1 MNLPFRAK
9 MFGDLDF
16 HREAQH
22 LAGWVYG
29 TVPDSVVRISKAP
42 GPVLFYAVPYVV
54 ASANADDATLWK
66 FGVGWNFLWLT
77 MALILLKD
85 TATLLFSKTAGLIAV
100 ALAFIL
106 PLPLYYGIGILAE
119 TLAFVG
125 VTFFCYGT
133 ARLFEKNSADK
144 IGIAAIIWGMVAL
157 ASARPNSLILYGLVP
172 LILLWLAFGRH
183 KSEWAVLRSY
193 WTAYAGSVLV
203 MILMFIMIRQLPG
216 YSQKTNQESYFVYV
230 AHQGRFQFRM
240 EPWDWRFWEDD
251 IRADSRDYQA
261 WRQSS
266 GQLRAQM
273 QQSGQPLQQVYG
285 DWVWQDVMNNPG
297 LIIQQF
303 FIKTLFGHF
312 LQISSVPSNNFK
324 LGPLQGKTGYYLL
337 IGSINVINLLILLSA
352 IAGFIKYCKQKR
364 FLLLIIAPWLAL
376 IIFHGLIYME
386 QRYLFPARPV
396 ILILASPMLAIILQT
411 LKTKFTHAIRSLP
424 GHSAV

>member
-1 MNLPFRAK
+1 
-9 MFGDLDF
+9 
-16 HREAQH
+16 
-22 LAGWVYG
+22 
-29 TVPDSVVRISKAP
+29 
-42 GPVLFYAVPYVV
+42 
-54 ASANADDATLWK
+54 
-66 FGVGWNFLWLT
+66 
-77 MALILLKD
+77 
-85 TATLLFSKTAGLIAV
+85 
-100 ALAFIL
+100 
-106 PLPLYYGIGILAE
+106 
-119 TLAFVG
+119 
-125 VTFFCYGT
+125 
-133 ARLFEKNSADK
+133 
-144 IGIAAIIWGMVAL
+144 
-157 ASARPNSLILYGLVP
+157 
-172 LILLWLAFGRH
+172 
-183 KSEWAVLRSY
+183 
-193 WTAYAGSVLV
+193 
-203 MILMFIMIRQLPG
+203 
-216 YSQKTNQESYFVYV
+216 
-230 AHQGRFQFRM
+230 
-240 EPWDWRFWEDD
+240 
-251 IRADSRDYQA
+251 
-261 WRQSS
+261 
-266 GQLRAQM
+266 M